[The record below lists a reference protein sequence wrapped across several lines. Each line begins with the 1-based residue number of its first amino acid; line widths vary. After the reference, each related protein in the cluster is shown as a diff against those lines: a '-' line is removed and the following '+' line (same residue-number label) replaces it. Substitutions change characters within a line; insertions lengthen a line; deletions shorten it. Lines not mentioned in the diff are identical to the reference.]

1 VSSKNDSIE
10 LRFKPGYNMNEISMV
25 NFIFIYIVLKLLKIR
40 MDVYM
45 VYLKWITKGLNWTFF
60 IIGWLLLLSAAPTV
74 FDIVSE
80 QNYQSTIDSKYD
92 IFRADDQTDVS
103 SKQDYH
109 GVNVNTY
116 YKNEPE
122 EIEVNPWDY
131 SVKRADIFV
140 EIDGEVVTELKGF
153 DIYQSPEM
161 GAFRGTVEYLLVEDI
176 DTGKERL
183 AIAIETT
190 RQNPRWAGNRITGM
204 VDDEESSYQI
214 FLIDQDGSIY
224 ENNFTLET
232 KNKLETQL
240 IRHLTYSW
248 HGYHNDVLYIYPS
261 PLLPF
266 QIGIGGLLVIICGGI
281 MVINRIRK
289 GKYNDVS

>member
-1 VSSKNDSIE
+1 
-10 LRFKPGYNMNEISMV
+10 
-25 NFIFIYIVLKLLKIR
+25 

-60 IIGWLLLLSAAPTV
+60 IIGWLLLLSAAPTII
-74 FDIVSE
+74 DIGLE
-80 QNYQSTIDSKYD
+80 QNYQSSIDSKYD

-116 YKNEPE
+116 YKNETD

-131 SVKRADIFV
+131 SVKRGDIFV

-176 DTGKERL
+176 DSGKEQL

-190 RQNPRWAGNRITGM
+190 RQNPRWAGNRMTGM

-214 FLIDQDGSIY
+214 FLIDEDGSIY

-248 HGYHNDVLYIYPS
+248 HGFHNDVIYMYPN